1 MSDDRTSLFTDT
13 AWHRAWLFEES
24 ERSVHQMVLRITV
37 IGMGYVGIPVA
48 ALLADVDGFSV
59 TGLQRRSK
67 RSGWKIEH
75 LNAGKSPFEG
85 DEPGLA
91 ELIAKVVAKG
101 SFRVTDDVD
110 VLKDSD
116 VILIDVQTPT
126 DENHIPQYDSLRE
139 VSKQVGERIQKGTLV
154 IVESTVAP
162 GTTQNIVQKIIEEHS
177 GMEGG
182 EDFDL
187 AFAYERVMPGKLI
200 RNIIQLP
207 RIVGG
212 ITPQSA
218 KRAVDIYSRIV
229 KAKVHQTDVLTA
241 EISKTIENAY
251 RDVNIAFANEMA
263 LVCESL
269 GVNVY
274 EVIKLVNELDSRMMH
289 IPGAGVGGHCLPK
302 DTWLL
307 RHGVNEYGS
316 QKVEARFISLARDIN
331 NYMPVH
337 MAELVEDALKNRGV
351 KIQDATVTILGI
363 AYLENSDDTRNTP
376 ALLLIKTLEAKGV
389 KVVLHDPYVQVWD
402 LGPHEIKRDLHNAVR
417 GSDCIALVTKHNDY
431 HDIDFDKIG
440 DLMRTRTLVDGR
452 NLYNENEVTAHG
464 FEYRAIG
471 KSGLKV

>member
-1 MSDDRTSLFTDT
+1 
-13 AWHRAWLFEES
+13 
-24 ERSVHQMVLRITV
+24 MVTKITV
-37 IGMGYVGIPVA
+37 IGMGYVGIPCA
-48 ALLADVDGFSV
+48 ALLADVDGFLV

-75 LNAGKSPFEG
+75 INAGKSPFEG
-85 DEPGLA
+85 DEPGLD
-91 ELIAKVVAKG
+91 ELIAKVVTKG
-101 SFRVTDDVD
+101 CFSVTDDVE

-139 VSKQVGERIQKGTLV
+139 VSEQIGKRMKKGTLV

-177 GMEGG
+177 GMTGG

-200 RNIIQLP
+200 HNIVNLP

-218 KRAVDIYSRIV
+218 KRAVEIYSKIV
-229 KAKVHQTDVLTA
+229 KAKVHQTDVITA
-241 EISKTIENAY
+241 EVSKTIENAY

-274 EVIKLVNELDSRMMH
+274 EVINLVNELPSRMMH

-307 RHGVNEYGS
+307 RHGLNEYGS
-316 QKVEARFISLARDIN
+316 QKVEARFISLAREIN
-331 NYMPVH
+331 NHMPIH
-337 MAELVEDALKNRGV
+337 MSLLIEDALEEKGV
-351 KIQDATVTILGI
+351 KIKGATITMLGI
-363 AYLENSDDTRNTP
+363 AYLENADDTRNTP
-376 ALLLIKTLEAKGV
+376 ALALINALEAKGA
-389 KVVLHDPYVQVWD
+389 KVVLHDPYVQDWD
-402 LGPHEIKRDLHNAVR
+402 LGRHEIERDIFVAAKD
-417 GSDCIALVTKHNDY
+417 SDCIVLVTRHRDY
-431 HDIDFDKIG
+431 NDIDFAKLGAI
-440 DLMRTRTLVDGR
+440 MKTRTFVDGR
-452 NLYNENEVTAHG
+452 NVFEEDKLVSHG
-464 FEYRAIG
+464 FEYRAVG
-471 KSGLKV
+471 KAGLKR

>member
-1 MSDDRTSLFTDT
+1 
-13 AWHRAWLFEES
+13 
-24 ERSVHQMVLRITV
+24 MVLRITV
-37 IGMGYVGIPVA
+37 IGMGYVGIPCA
-48 ALLADVDGFSV
+48 ALLADVDGFQV

-85 DEPGLA
+85 DEPGLD

-101 SFRVTDDVD
+101 TFKVTDDVD
-110 VLKDSD
+110 VLKEAD

-126 DENHIPQYDSLRE
+126 DENHVPQYNSLKE
-139 VSKQVGERIQKGTLV
+139 VSEQIGKRLKKGTLV

-177 GMEGG
+177 GMKSG

-200 RNIIQLP
+200 QNIVHLP

-212 ITPQSA
+212 TNDAGA
-218 KRAVDIYSRIV
+218 KRAVDLYSKIV
-229 KAKVHQTDVLTA
+229 KAPVHQTDVLTA

-274 EVIKLVNELDSRMMH
+274 EIIDLVNELPSRMMH

-307 RHGVNEYGS
+307 RHGLSEYGS
-316 QKVEARFISLARDIN
+316 QKIEPRFISLAREIN
-331 NYMPVH
+331 NHMPVH
-337 MAELVEDALKNRGV
+337 MTLLIEDALKKKGV

-363 AYLENSDDTRNTP
+363 AYLENADDTRNTP
-376 ALLLIKTLEAKGV
+376 ALALINTLESKGA
-389 KVVLHDPYVQVWD
+389 KVVLHDPHVQDWD
-402 LGPHEIKRDLHNAVR
+402 LGSHEIERDLYSAAKD
-417 GSDCIALVTKHNDY
+417 SDCLALVTRHRDYNDV
-431 HDIDFDKIG
+431 DFGKLGEI
-440 DLMRTRTLVDGR
+440 MRTRTLVDGR
-452 NLYNENEVTAHG
+452 NVYEEDKLVSHD
-464 FEYRAIG
+464 FEYRAVG
-471 KSGLKV
+471 KVGLEK

>member
-1 MSDDRTSLFTDT
+1 
-13 AWHRAWLFEES
+13 
-24 ERSVHQMVLRITV
+24 
-37 IGMGYVGIPVA
+37 MGYVGIPCA
-48 ALLADVDGFSV
+48 ALLADVDGFLV

-67 RSGWKIEH
+67 RSGWKIDH

-85 DEPGLA
+85 DEPGLD
-91 ELIAKVVAKG
+91 ELIARVVAKG
-101 SFRVTDDVD
+101 SFKVTDDVD
-110 VLKDSD
+110 VLKTSD

-126 DENHIPQYDSLRE
+126 DENHVPQYDSLIE
-139 VSKQVGERIQKGTLV
+139 VSEQIGDHIQRGAMV
-154 IVESTVAP
+154 VVESTVAP

-177 GMEGG
+177 GMTAG

-200 RNIIQLP
+200 HNILHLP

-212 ITPQSA
+212 ITPRSA
-218 KRAVDIYSRIV
+218 KRAVEMYSKIV
-229 KAKVHQTDVLTA
+229 KAKVHQTDILTA

-274 EVIKLVNELDSRMMH
+274 DVIALVNELPSRMMH

-307 RHGVNEYGS
+307 RYGVNEYGT
-316 QKVEARFISLARDIN
+316 QKVEPRFISLARDIN

-337 MAELVEDALKNRGV
+337 MALLIEDALGKSGV

-376 ALLLIKTLEAKGV
+376 ALALSNALESRGAR
-389 KVVLHDPYVQVWD
+389 VVLHDPYVQVWD
-402 LGPHEIKRDLHNAVR
+402 LGPHEIERDLNIAVR
-417 GSDCIALVTKHNDY
+417 NSDCLALVTKHREY
-431 HDIDFDKIG
+431 FDIDFAKLG
-440 DLMRTRTLVDGR
+440 KLMRTKTLVDGR
-452 NLYNENEVTAHG
+452 NVYDEESIESHG

-471 KSGLKV
+471 KAGLRK